1 MKIKND
7 IIKIKEGN
15 VNFMLRTNEV
25 NREYRD
31 RLFKFIFGNPQ
42 NKEWT
47 LSLYNAV
54 NGSSY
59 TDVKALKLN
68 TIENAVYMGM
78 KNDVSFLVDN
88 TLSFYEQQ
96 STFNPNMPMRFL
108 IYAGMVYS
116 KYVEES
122 KSYHRYSSVQQK
134 APTPK
139 CVCFYNGTA
148 QKEDRIIL
156 SLKDAFE
163 DGTTPDIE
171 VKVTMININY
181 GHNQEILKACR
192 PLEEYAWFVDKVRKN
207 QEITETLEEAIDIA
221 IDELV
226 DDSIIKPF
234 LISNRAEV
242 KRMCITEYDE
252 ARTFAEQRE
261 EGRIEGLEEGIEI
274 GMDRGIEIGMDK
286 GIEIGSIKMLS
297 SLVNG
302 GVLTIEQAA
311 TAANMSVSE
320 FQVKMEERICGE

>member
-1 MKIKND
+1 M
-7 IIKIKEGN
+7 E
-15 VNFMLRTNEV
+15 RTNEV

-148 QKEDRIIL
+148 EKEDRVIL

-163 DGTTPDIE
+163 DGTNPDIE

-181 GHNQEILKACR
+181 GHNKEILNACR
-192 PLEEYAWFVDKVRKN
+192 PLEEYAWFVDRVRQN
-207 QEITETLEEAIDIA
+207 QELTETLEEAIDAA

-226 DDSIIKPF
+226 EDSVIKPF

-261 EGRIEGLEEGIEI
+261 EGIEIGIEI
-274 GMDRGIEIGMDK
+274 GIDKGIEIGIDR

-297 SLVNG
+297 SLVKG

-311 TAANMSVSE
+311 TAANVSVSE
-320 FQVKMEERICGE
+320 FEMKMKE

>member
-1 MKIKND
+1 M
-7 IIKIKEGN
+7 E
-15 VNFMLRTNEV
+15 RTNEV

-148 QKEDRIIL
+148 EKEDRVIL

-163 DGTTPDIE
+163 DGTNPDIE

-181 GHNQEILKACR
+181 GHNKEILNACR
-192 PLEEYAWFVDKVRKN
+192 PLEEYAWFVDRVRQN
-207 QEITETLEEAIDIA
+207 QELTETLEEAIDAA

-226 DDSIIKPF
+226 EDSVIKPF

-261 EGRIEGLEEGIEI
+261 EGIEI
-274 GMDRGIEIGMDK
+274 

-297 SLVNG
+297 SLVKG

-311 TAANMSVSE
+311 TAANVSVSE
-320 FQVKMEERICGE
+320 FEMKMKAL

>member
-1 MKIKND
+1 M
-7 IIKIKEGN
+7 E
-15 VNFMLRTNEV
+15 RTNEV

-148 QKEDRIIL
+148 EKEDRVIL
-156 SLKDAFE
+156 SLKDTFE
-163 DGTTPDIE
+163 DGTNPDIE

-181 GHNQEILKACR
+181 GHNKEILNACR
-192 PLEEYAWFVDKVRKN
+192 PLEEYAWFVDRVRQN
-207 QEITETLEEAIDIA
+207 QELTETLEEAIDAA

-226 DDSIIKPF
+226 EDSVIKPF

-261 EGRIEGLEEGIEI
+261 EGIEIGIEI
-274 GMDRGIEIGMDK
+274 GIDKGIEIGIDR

-297 SLVNG
+297 SLVKG

-311 TAANMSVSE
+311 TAANVSVSE
-320 FQVKMEERICGE
+320 FEMKMKE